1 MRLKRAEAK
10 RLLLPHLETGE
21 AGDADVLTGLGGDL
35 RSEVL
40 DRLPLVELLV
50 EVLLVQERDLRCPL
64 LELAVH
70 DLLDHVLGLAVGSGL
85 FLEDRALAGDVLLGD
100 VLEGDVLGVH
110 RRDVDRD
117 LAGELLEVLV
127 SSNEVGFTKYFDE
140 GALPR
145 IGVDV
150 GGDHALLRAAC
161 AALGARRRALLP
173 EDLDRRLLITLGLLE
188 RVLYIHHRG
197 AGALPQLLDLGCAD
211 RHQESP
217 PLCVRAGSGSGCCSV
232 GWVSPPPC
240 SCPARAASGGAS
252 VCLAAA
258 CALASASALAFAS
271 ASAFAFAS
279 ASCRAFSSA
288 SRRFRSSS
296 SRRLRSSSSA
306 RRRASSSRHFAAAP
320 SIAEP
325 SAPMTRSHER
335 IASSLPGTT

>member
-1 MRLKRAEAK
+1 MLPAPTTIATSTSCARTSRTWLAIRSIWAGSVPYSRSPIRASPESFSRMRLKRAEAK

-127 SSNEVGFTKYFDE
+127 SSNEVGFTKDFDE

-161 AALGARRRALLP
+161 AALGGRGRALLA
-173 EDLDRRLLITLGLLE
+173 EDLDRLLLITLGLLE
-188 RVLYIHHRG
+188 RVLYMHHQG
-197 AGALPQLLDLGCAD
+197 AGAPPQRLDLGCAD
-211 RHQESP
+211 RHQ
-217 PLCVRAGSGSGCCSV
+217 
-232 GWVSPPPC
+232 
-240 SCPARAASGGAS
+240 
-252 VCLAAA
+252 
-258 CALASASALAFAS
+258 
-271 ASAFAFAS
+271 
-279 ASCRAFSSA
+279 
-288 SRRFRSSS
+288 
-296 SRRLRSSSSA
+296 
-306 RRRASSSRHFAAAP
+306 
-320 SIAEP
+320 
-325 SAPMTRSHER
+325 
-335 IASSLPGTT
+335 